1 MKDYSALHKS
11 EDFTTIHK
19 EEKDFGLLIL
29 ILKEISLESNLATLH
44 LN

>member
-29 ILKEISLESNLATLH
+29 IHKEISLKFNLATEI

>member
-1 MKDYSALHKS
+1 MKDYAALHKS
-11 EDFTTIHK
+11 EGFTTIRK

-29 ILKEISLESNLATLH
+29 IHKEISLESNLATIH